1 MNMTRSQQPPFE
13 ARQFQLIRNDAELK
27 RALGRIEQLMDA
39 QAGSAEGEELEIWAM
54 LVERYEDAVVPMDE
68 LDPVAAIEQVV
79 AIQGLRKRD
88 LVPVLGSPSRVT
100 DVLARRRRLTLG
112 MIRRAHEMLGL
123 PLEVLIQPC
132 NLRNEEED

>member
-1 MNMTRSQQPPFE
+1 
-13 ARQFQLIRNDAELK
+13 
-27 RALGRIEQLMDA
+27 
-39 QAGSAEGEELEIWAM
+39 M

-123 PLEVLIQPC
+123 PLEILIQPYK
-132 NLRNEEED
+132 LRNEETRGTGGTKGL